1 MKKTIKFFTLLAI
14 IISLTFIPNSGV
26 YASNSVNL
34 TYYAGKGYFKAKSNR
49 SKSKLVIKNK
59 INKKRGYAPSIRRNG
74 YTFTG
79 WYTKK
84 KSGKI
89 FGKNYKIKV
98 LLISS
103 FLLFFVIN

>member
-79 WYTKK
+79 WYT
-84 KSGKI
+84 
-89 FGKNYKIKV
+89 
-98 LLISS
+98 
-103 FLLFFVIN
+103 

>member
-59 INKKRGYAPSIRRNG
+59 INKKRGMLLPLDATDILLLVGIPRKKVARNIQLLPSS
-74 YTFTG
+74 
-79 WYTKK
+79 K
-84 KSGKI
+84 KSLSFI
-89 FGKNYKIKV
+89 
-98 LLISS
+98 LIG
-103 FLLFFVIN
+103 